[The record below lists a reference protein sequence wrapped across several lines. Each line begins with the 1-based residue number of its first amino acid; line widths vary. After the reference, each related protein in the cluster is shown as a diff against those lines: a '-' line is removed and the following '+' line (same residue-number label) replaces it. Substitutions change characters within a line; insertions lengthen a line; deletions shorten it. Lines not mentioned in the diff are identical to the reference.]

1 MDFDE
6 LIELMEAIAK
16 GEIEDASQISFPH
29 VIALEQALNRVVY
42 VGDIVPGIGKD
53 VDEQIRF
60 WNDYDEAKG
69 IPVEEREPIKVYID
83 SCGGSLIESFTII
96 DSITLSK
103 TPVWTIA
110 TGAAYSGGFFIF
122 ISGHKRIAYPLSSFL
137 YHEGST
143 GTSGDAGKF
152 RNYAAFYEKQMK
164 QLKNV
169 VLKHTKIDEDT
180 YEKHIK
186 DDWWFTTEE
195 ALEYGI
201 CDEISKELI

>member
-1 MDFDE
+1 
-6 LIELMEAIAK
+6 MEAVAK

-29 VIALEQALNRVVY
+29 FIALQQALDRTVY
-42 VGDIVPGIGKD
+42 VGDIIPGIGKD

-60 WNDYDEAKG
+60 WNTYDEEKG
-69 IPVEEREPIKVYID
+69 IPVEEREPIKIYID
-83 SCGGSLIESFTII
+83 SCGGSLVESFTII

-103 TPVWTIA
+103 TPVWTIC

-122 ISGHKRIAYPLSSFL
+122 ISGHKRIAYPLSSLL

-169 VLKHTKIDEDT
+169 VLKHTDIDEDT

-186 DDWWFTTEE
+186 DDWWFTAEE

-201 CDEISKELI
+201 CDEIAKELI